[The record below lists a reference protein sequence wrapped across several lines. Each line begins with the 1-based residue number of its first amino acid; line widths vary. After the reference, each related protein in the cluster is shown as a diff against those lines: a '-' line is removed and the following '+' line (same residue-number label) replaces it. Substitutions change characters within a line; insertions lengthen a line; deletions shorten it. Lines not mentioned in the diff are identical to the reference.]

1 VRPVALGCALAVVLA
16 VAGCGD
22 RERSAT
28 ATSSVT
34 ATTATAT
41 ATTTSLVTTATAT
54 ATTAT
59 ATTATATAAR
69 PPATAAKTPAT
80 VPGPGAGARPDPQLI
95 TGQRVVVRSGCLA
108 CHRVGTRGNEGPG
121 QDLAGIGARMPASA
135 IRTALLT
142 PTSPMPSYRAL
153 PRSEL
158 RALVAYLSSL
168 RDAAPGASGCRDEE
182 GCG

>member
-41 ATTTSLVTTATAT
+41 ATTTSLVTT
-54 ATTAT
+54 TTAT

-108 CHRVGTRGNEGPG
+108 CHRVGTRGNDGPG
-121 QDLAGIGARMPASA
+121 EDLAGIGARMPAPA

-168 RDAAPGASGCRDEE
+168 RDAAPDAPRCRDEE